1 MSIEFV
7 KHIEEFEK
15 VLKERLIEHMAVL
28 DPSVIRALAETYV
41 HMRVKE
47 DYENMLARNRIR

>member
-28 DPSVIRALAETYV
+28 DPSVIR
-41 HMRVKE
+41 VKE